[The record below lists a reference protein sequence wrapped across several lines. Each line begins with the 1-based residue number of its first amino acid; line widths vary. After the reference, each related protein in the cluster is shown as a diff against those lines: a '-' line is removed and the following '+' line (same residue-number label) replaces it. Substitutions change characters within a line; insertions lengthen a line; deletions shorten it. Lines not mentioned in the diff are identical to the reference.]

1 MVWIAKMNA
10 EKQQHLA
17 RRIVGETLED
27 LRSVITIACEKTKTR
42 KSVNAQNSEGLTA
55 LMIASIF
62 GNLAKVQQAVERKAD
77 MDVVNREGN
86 SAIMLAAWN
95 GHYDIVRFLDK
106 AGADI
111 KILNRQGQNITDLI
125 LESHLEM
132 DGIALECA
140 STKRPLPEDSGASGH
155 FPKKSFRQ
163 MVVKELNKKLGYDI
177 LRAPPHC

>member
-1 MVWIAKMNA
+1 MDAK
-10 EKQQHLA
+10 KQQHLV
-17 RRIVGETLED
+17 RHTVRETLED
-27 LRSVITIACEKTKTR
+27 LRSVMTIAYEKAKTR

-62 GNLAKVQQAVERKAD
+62 GDLAKVQQAVERKAN

-95 GHYDIVRFLDK
+95 GHYDIVSFLDK

-111 KILNRQGQNITDLI
+111 GILNRKGQNITDLI

-132 DGIALECA
+132 DGIGSESAR
-140 STKRPLPEDSGASGH
+140 TKRALPAGSKESGH
-155 FPKKSFRQ
+155 FPKKSFRRLA
-163 MVVKELNKKLGYDI
+163 VKQLNKKLGYDI
-177 LRAPPHC
+177 LKAPPHC